1 MGSSRVVVIVT
12 RLLGDASLLKNLQKS
27 EHLCYDMVMTDTLPT
42 PAPVDPAAC
51 TCGESYA
58 GVVIAF
64 HGVIEHHLRA
74 PSPCWHEPRP
84 VVVEK

>member
-12 RLLGDASLLKNLQKS
+12 RLLGDASLLKNLQKN
-27 EHLCYDMVMTDTLPT
+27 EHLCYDMVVTNTLPT
-42 PAPVDPAAC
+42 PPPVDPSVC

-64 HGVIEHHLRA
+64 HGVIEHHLRD
-74 PSPCWHEPRP
+74 PFPCWDELRP
-84 VVVEK
+84 VAVER